1 MIKIDGKTIKVHRGD
16 VGNIRYKIPVGE
28 SEGTTSY
35 YKFKTSDVVRLS
47 IFEKNSDY
55 QTTIAESK
63 VVIES
68 ECEEVSIP
76 LTANET
82 NIGTPTG
89 KPVEYI
95 YEISLNGVNTTTG
108 YDDDEGALKYKIL
121 PAKGSDE

>member
-16 VGNIRYKIPVGE
+16 VGNIRYKIPIGE
-28 SEGTTSY
+28 DEGTISY
-35 YKFKTSDVVRLS
+35 YKYKVGDIVRLS

-63 VVIES
+63 VIIETES
-68 ECEEVSIP
+68 EEVSIP
-76 LTANET
+76 LTVNET
-82 NIGTPTG
+82 NIGTPSG
-89 KPVEYI
+89 KTVEYI

-108 YDDDEGALKYKIL
+108 YDDDEGALKYRIL